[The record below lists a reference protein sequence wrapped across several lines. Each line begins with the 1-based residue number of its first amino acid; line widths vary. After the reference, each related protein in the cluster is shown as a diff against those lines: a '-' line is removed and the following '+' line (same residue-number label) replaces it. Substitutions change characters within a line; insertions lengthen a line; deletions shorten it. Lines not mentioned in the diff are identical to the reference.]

1 MSAVASLMGRA
12 SVAGDRSGL
21 GIAVILLLLALLV
34 GAALVSLISGPTGVG
49 LQDLVAYLGGEGES
63 LADQDR
69 IILEAVRLPRTAL
82 GLLVGA
88 GLGISGAMM
97 QGLFRN
103 PLADPGI
110 VGVTSGAAFAAVCAI
125 VLGGTVLAPLQALF
139 GNQFLP
145 LMAFAGGLANTFL
158 LYAIATRNGQTST
171 TALILSGIAIGAMSA
186 AATGLLIFVADDR
199 ALRDITFWSLGSLG
213 GATYAKVLSIL
224 PFILLVMA
232 ALPFVARGLDALVL
246 GDAAAFHMGVP
257 VQRLKRLSI
266 LAVAAACGATVAV
279 AGSISFVGIVVPHL
293 LRLAIGPSHRFL
305 LPASALGGAS
315 LLLLAD
321 SIARTVAAPA
331 ELPIGIITAI
341 LGAPVFL
348 MLLLGRN
355 GRTAMEGLWSS
366 SRRMSASSAM
376 AAPWSPLSIWRSGPA
391 SSRW

>member
-1 MSAVASLMGRA
+1 MSAVATLIGRH
-12 SVAGDRSGL
+12 SPPGDRSAL
-21 GIAVILLLLALLV
+21 GVVVILLLLALL
-34 GAALVSLISGPTGVG
+34 AASVLVSLASGPTGVG
-49 LQDLVAYLGGEGES
+49 LKDLLAYIAGDIGNLD
-63 LADQDR
+63 AQDR

-125 VLGGTVLAPLQALF
+125 VLGGTVLATPQSLF
-139 GNQFLP
+139 GHQFLP
-145 LMAFAGGLANTFL
+145 LMAFAGGLANTLL

-186 AATGLLIFVADDR
+186 AATGLLIFIADDR

-213 GATYAKVLSIL
+213 GATYAKALAIL
-224 PFILLVMA
+224 PFILLVLA
-232 ALPFVARGLDALVL
+232 TLPFVARGLDALVL

-305 LPASALGGAS
+305 LPASAIGGAG
-315 LLLLAD
+315 LLLIAD
-321 SIARTVAAPA
+321 SIARTIAAPA

-348 MLLLGRN
+348 ILLLGRN
-355 GRTAMEGLWSS
+355 GRAAMEGL
-366 SRRMSASSAM
+366 
-376 AAPWSPLSIWRSGPA
+376 
-391 SSRW
+391 

>member
-1 MSAVASLMGRA
+1 MSAVTTLIGRH
-12 SVAGDRSGL
+12 SPPGDRSGL
-21 GIAVILLLLALLV
+21 GIVVILLLLTLL
-34 GAALVSLISGPTGVG
+34 AAAVLLSLVSGPTGVG
-49 LQDLVAYLGGEGES
+49 LKDLLTYIAGDIGNLD
-63 LADQDR
+63 AQDR

-125 VLGGTVLAPLQALF
+125 VLGGTVLAPLQSLF
-139 GNQFLP
+139 GHQFLP
-145 LMAFAGGLANTFL
+145 LMAFAGGLANTLL

-186 AATGLLIFVADDR
+186 AATGLLIFIADDR

-213 GATYAKVLSIL
+213 GATYAKVLAIL
-224 PFILLVMA
+224 PFILLVLA
-232 ALPFVARGLDALVL
+232 TLPFVARGLDALVL

-266 LAVAAACGATVAV
+266 LAVAAACGGTVAV

-305 LPASALGGAS
+305 LPASAIGGAG
-315 LLLLAD
+315 LLLIAD
-321 SIARTVAAPA
+321 SIARTIAAPA
-331 ELPIGIITAI
+331 QLPIGIITAI

-348 MLLLGRN
+348 ILLLGRN
-355 GRTAMEGLWSS
+355 GRAAMEGL
-366 SRRMSASSAM
+366 
-376 AAPWSPLSIWRSGPA
+376 
-391 SSRW
+391 